1 MNDET
6 ITLDKMSVAEIL
18 FIDKSGS
25 YRALYTQGDLT
36 QVFTESSGDVPLEL
50 DFTLAQ
56 TMHNLNALGYDEKN
70 KNNTFTLMLPSVEDL
85 IIRFKFIKGDSD
97 EQ

>member
-6 ITLDKMSVAEIL
+6 ITIDKMGVAEIL

-36 QVFTESSGDVPLEL
+36 QVFTESTCAVPPEL
-50 DFTLAQ
+50 DFTFEQ
-56 TMHNLNALGYDEKN
+56 TMENLNALGYDMKN
-70 KNNTFTLMLPSVEDL
+70 KNNRFTIMLPTDEQQVAQ
-85 IIRFKFIKGDSD
+85 FKFIKGDTD
-97 EQ
+97 EY